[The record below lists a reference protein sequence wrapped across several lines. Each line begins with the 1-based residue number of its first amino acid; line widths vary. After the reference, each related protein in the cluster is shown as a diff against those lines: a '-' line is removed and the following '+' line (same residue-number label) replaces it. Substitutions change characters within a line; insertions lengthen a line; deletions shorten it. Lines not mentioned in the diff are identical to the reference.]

1 MQNPDNI
8 YLVICILGVIL
19 VGSNLLMYGLVRS
32 SRGMNFDWFKDFGR
46 TARQPWSKEDDGL
59 KKLAEQAGKI
69 RSENKGDENPAGKS
83 G

>member
-19 VGSNLLMYGLVRS
+19 IGSNLLMYAVVRG
-32 SRGMNFDWFKDFGR
+32 SRGMNFNWFKEFGR
-46 TARQPWSKEDDGL
+46 TARQPWSKEDDSL
-59 KKLAEQAGKI
+59 KELAEQADKI
-69 RSENKGDENPAGKS
+69 RSESQRDENPVIKS